1 MDKKTTRF
9 NIVHG
14 DNEYEIPEECEAA
27 EEAAIKG
34 HAPISKALMK
44 RQTISIHFYVIPLL
58 PRFIS

>member
-27 EEAAIKG
+27 EEAAEELAKRIWRS
-34 HAPISKALMK
+34 ITAL
-44 RQTISIHFYVIPLL
+44 
-58 PRFIS
+58 